1 MRKTVRTL
9 AALTVAAALVAGVN
23 AAATAETSSDRTDN
37 TRQDTYGHTEV
48 RKGIPAT
55 AARFP
60 LTSPDVRNGGSI
72 PPDAWANGFGCT
84 GGNQQIE
91 LKWSGAPK
99 EARSFAVSMQDVDAP
114 TGSGFWHWMTW
125 DIPADTTSLGRTL
138 RRPPRCPAPTTAAL
152 SATSARAHACGD
164 LTHRY
169 KITVYALDT
178 PSLGLAA
185 SSTPAV
191 AAFTMSSHVIG
202 YGRITATAQR

>member
-138 RRPPRCPAPTTAAL
+138 PATAVSGTNDGGAVGYFGPCPPA
-152 SATSARAHACGD
+152 GD